1 MFLLDA
7 GYAITCEDE
16 STIGGVRRLFLINRE
31 KIKQFVKDAG
41 GDYAY
46 TSVDVDSTADA
57 ASKWHEFEFLDY
69 TLNATFENSL
79 EANGTNF
86 VSYNITGF
94 IPRQEKAKAEKLQKA
109 IKSCKLI
116 AIVENNQGE
125 AFVYGYDEKLKANA
139 ALRAAAN
146 GETGSDLADRN
157 GYEFRLEGRGSDIPR
172 QYVGDIVTSN
182 DVKYAPDGTVTFS

>member
-1 MFLLDA
+1 MALLDS
-7 GYAITCEDE
+7 GYSLTCEDE

-31 KIKQFVKDAG
+31 KVLNFTASTADHE
-41 GDYAY
+41 Y
-46 TSVDVDSTADA
+46 TAVDVDDWTDVTSRF
-57 ASKWHEFEFLDY
+57 HEFEFLDN

-79 EANGTNF
+79 EDNGTNF
-86 VSYNITGF
+86 ITAKISGF

-125 AFVYGYDEKLKANA
+125 AFVYGYDERLKNSA
-139 ALRAAAN
+139 ALRAGVN
-146 GETGSDLADRN
+146 GETGADLKDRN

-172 QYVGDIVTSN
+172 EFTGAIVTT
-182 DVKYAPDGTVTFS
+182 VGTTVSF

>member
-1 MFLLDA
+1 MSLLDA
-7 GYAITCEDE
+7 GYALTCTDE

-31 KIKQFVKDAG
+31 KVNAFVVDSG

-46 TSVDVDSTADA
+46 TDVDVDSTADPT
-57 ASKWHEFEFLDY
+57 SQWHEFEFLDY

-79 EANGTNF
+79 EDNGTNF
-86 VSYNITGF
+86 VSYTITGF
-94 IPRQEKAKAEKLQKA
+94 IPHQEKTKAEKLQKA

-116 AIVENNQGE
+116 AIVENNEGE
-125 AFVYGYDEKLKANA
+125 AFVYGYDEKLKVNA

-146 GETGSDLADRN
+146 GETGADLADRN

-172 QYVGDIVTSN
+172 QFIGDIVTSN
-182 DVKYAPDGTVTFS
+182 SVKYAPDGTVTFS